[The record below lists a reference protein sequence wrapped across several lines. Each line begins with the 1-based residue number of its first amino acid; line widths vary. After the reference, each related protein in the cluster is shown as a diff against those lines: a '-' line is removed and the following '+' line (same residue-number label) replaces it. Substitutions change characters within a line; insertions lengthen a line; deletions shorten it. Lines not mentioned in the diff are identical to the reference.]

1 MDVQKQIQ
9 QGIGQTS
16 QLNRFNVGNTQ
27 RHIHNDVDAPYA
39 FQPILNYVGQITLD
53 GSSTAVVSML
63 PKGWTV
69 AHTASSGIFTVTHN
83 LNTLLYSIAVTPLF
97 AGNTFEVANVVQNA
111 NSFTVRTFFYPAQLA
126 DQAFNFILT
135 NPFNRLTKIPSYYG
149 TLINKNANAT

>member
-39 FQPILNYVGQITLD
+39 FQPILNYVGIINLD
-53 GSSTAVVSML
+53 VSSNATVAML

-69 AHTASSGIFTVTHN
+69 THIANSGIFTITHN
-83 LNTLLYSIAVTPLF
+83 LNTLLYAVVVTPLF
-97 AGNTFEVANVVQNA
+97 SGNTYEVANAVRSA

-135 NPFNRLTKIPSYYG
+135 NPFNRLSKMPSYYG